1 MFVYLLSNDRELMGK
16 HRNRW
21 LANSLTLTTIAILGV
36 LTLVLVVSLVSGH
49 A

>member
-16 HRNRW
+16 YRNGW
-21 LANSLTLTTIAILGV
+21 LANSLTLMTIAILGV
-36 LTLVLVVSLVSGH
+36 LTIVLIVALVSGN